1 MYWVDRFSSG
11 NDDDV
16 MIITGLIRAAAQGP
30 VNIRIG
36 IIIIAKLRMSCFDA
50 CAHTLINFSLENERT
65 HVSVGVQIKDFNIDL
80 TVGCLEIA
88 GAFLRINIGC
98 GRTAGYDR
106 GKEDNGYKSIYS
118 LHVFFFHHLI

>member
-1 MYWVDRFSSG
+1 MYMGDRFSSG
-11 NDDDV
+11 NDYDV
-16 MIITGLIRAAAQGP
+16 MIIAGLIRAASQGL
-30 VNIRIG
+30 VNARVG
-36 IIIIAKLRMSCFDA
+36 VIIIAKLRMRCFDP
-50 CAHTLINFSLENERT
+50 CAHTLINFSLKDERT
-65 HVSVGVQIKDFNIDL
+65 HVSFGVQIKDFNIDL
-80 TVGCLEIA
+80 TVSCLEVA